1 MLPRK
6 TNRIFLPMIRTL
18 ESCMWFTAF
27 LHTWCTNNVRRT
39 MGWQP
44 RAPRGSV
51 IIGRSLCHVSQK
63 RLTVLSTIW
72 NLENPGSLLA
82 LGNFINS
89 GLKRYTNNLNKLNEN
104 KKRLHRSSLF
114 PLKGKIRLCFLQRRL
129 CKRAALRKDG
139 FPKSGFLKE
148 LETEMNVKHET
159 MWSVP
164 APRSINYMSY
174 LQRTKQMAS
183 SYMEKHKHTLQTRCG
198 RYFYT
203 QRLCWGEGF

>member
-1 MLPRK
+1 
-6 TNRIFLPMIRTL
+6 MIRTL

-82 LGNFINS
+82 LGIFINS

-164 APRSINYMSY
+164 APCPINYMSY

-183 SYMEKHKHTLQTRCG
+183 SYMRKTQTHVTDEVVGDTFTPKGCAGERVFNVTKG
-198 RYFYT
+198 RWF
-203 QRLCWGEGF
+203 